1 MKEPDKPSVVFTEP
15 EIHDRIRVL
24 GRQITQDYA
33 GREIAVIGLLPNTVV
48 FMADLIRAIDL
59 PLICDFL
66 KVEISNKRV
75 DIAFGSESRLR
86 TQELL
91 LLQGVVDTGVTMNF
105 ITEYIL
111 EVWKPR
117 SLKVAALIDR
127 EVDRKLECCID
138 YACFKMSKDVFVVG
152 YGLAYQ
158 ERYRGIRYLGSVGNG
173 RI

>member
-1 MKEPDKPSVVFTEP
+1 MKEPQTPPVVFTEQ
-15 EIHDRIRVL
+15 EIQDRIRVL
-24 GRQITQDYA
+24 GRQITQDYG

-48 FMADLIRAIDL
+48 FMADLIRVIDL

-66 KVEISNKRV
+66 KVEISSKRV
-75 DIAFGSESRLR
+75 EVAFGSETRPHTR
-86 TQELL
+86 DLL

-105 ITEYIL
+105 ITEHIL

-127 EVDRKLECCID
+127 EVDRKLDCRID

-158 ERYRGIRYLGSVGNG
+158 EQYRGIRYLGSVDNG
-173 RI
+173 RT